1 MVNIITLNKLNDMQ
15 KEIIEY
21 ILIKLYKIQGDMYVL
36 FDKNEAT
43 IFAEGS
49 IYKIKRGDGKVLLY
63 VDDDYIGS
71 LDISNKLLRQ
81 AFKESKT
88 KINKGEKL

>member
-43 IFAEGS
+43 IFADGN
-49 IYKIKRGDGKVLLY
+49 IFKIKKGNGKVLLY

-81 AFKESKT
+81 AFRKPKF
-88 KINKGEKL
+88 KYKRGE